1 MEILVKIGLEHMDAE
16 RVTALLRG
24 TYWAGERSGEAV
36 RRSMEHSLC
45 FGAFRAERGEQV
57 GFARVITDYA
67 TAYYLCDVV
76 VDPDCR
82 GLGVGSL
89 LLRTVTEYPALRGL
103 RGILATRDAH
113 GFYQKFGFVDGAP
126 MFMQTPVAF

>member
-1 MEILVKIGLEHMDAE
+1 MAIVVKIGLEHMDTDK
-16 RVTALLRG
+16 VTALLRG
-24 TYWAGERSGEAV
+24 TYWAGERSAETI

-45 FGAFRAERGEQV
+45 FGAFREDGAQV

-67 TAYYLCDVV
+67 TSYYLCDVV

-82 GLGVGSL
+82 GAGVGSAL
-89 LLRTVTEYPALRGL
+89 LTAVTEHPALRPL

-113 GFYQKFGFVDGAP
+113 PFYKKFGFVDGSP